1 MGGVSGKKLDEVYKL
16 AWLRGLKTTYYL
28 RTMAATHVEKST
40 VAHGALNAVSS
51 GEGGSSGGASGS
63 GSAGGGIGNAGGFGV
78 SGGVTSS
85 GGLNAAA
92 PVAAAAIAAAPEA
105 DGPVC
110 MMRPGDPG
118 FDECEACQ

>member
-1 MGGVSGKKLDEVYKL
+1 MCIRDSIYMGGASGKKLDEVYKL

-40 VAHGALNAVSS
+40 VAHGALNAVPT
-51 GEGGSSGGASGS
+51 GGSSSGGAQG
-63 GSAGGGIGNAGGFGV
+63 AAGGFGAA
-78 SGGVTSS
+78 GGDASS
-85 GGLNAAA
+85 GAVNAAPALA
-92 PVAAAAIAAAPEA
+92 PVEA

-110 MMRPGDPG
+110 TMRPGDPG